1 MININKMSI
10 IGAGLTKW
18 ENRLEEREKELEK
31 WTNKLRKSHK
41 SDTSINRRRNLRIKR
56 DNAAEEVR
64 EARKIVKTGK
74 QMKAELLK
82 ESD

>member
-31 WTNKLRKSHK
+31 WTNKLHK
-41 SDTSINRRRNLRIKR
+41 AHKNDTSIKRRRNIRIKR
-56 DNAAEEVR
+56 DNTAEEVR
-64 EARKIVKTGK
+64 EARKIVETGK
-74 QMKAELLK
+74 EMKASLLK

>member
-31 WTNKLRKSHK
+31 WTNKLRKAHK
-41 SDTSINRRRNLRIKR
+41 EDTSINRRRNLRIKR

>member
-1 MININKMSI
+1 MIDINKMSI

-18 ENRLEEREKELEK
+18 ENRLEEREDELEK
-31 WTNKLRKSHK
+31 WTDKLRKAHK
-41 SDTSINRRRNLRIKR
+41 NDTSIKRRRNLRIKR

-64 EARKIVKTGK
+64 EARKIVETGR

>member
-1 MININKMSI
+1 MIDINKMSI

-18 ENRLEEREKELEK
+18 ENRLEEREDELEK
-31 WTNKLRKSHK
+31 RTDKLRKAHK
-41 SDTSINRRRNLRIKR
+41 NDTSIKRRRNLRIKR

-64 EARKIVKTGK
+64 EARKIVETGK
-74 QMKAELLK
+74 EMKDNLLK